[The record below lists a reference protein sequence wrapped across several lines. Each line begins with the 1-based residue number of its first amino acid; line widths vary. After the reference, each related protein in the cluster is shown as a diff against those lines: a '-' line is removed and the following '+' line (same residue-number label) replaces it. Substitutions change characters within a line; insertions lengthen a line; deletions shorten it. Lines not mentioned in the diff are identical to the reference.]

1 MRDRYEIALDTGSN
15 GWAVINHQRSRFGGV
30 TVIDRGLSYYDAM
43 KLAGQLS
50 SMNIAPPANE
60 NC

>member
-1 MRDRYEIALDTGSN
+1 MKDRYEIAMDPGSN
-15 GWAVINHQRSRFGGV
+15 GWAVINHRRRNFGGV
-30 TVIDRGLSYYDAM
+30 TVIDRGLSYFDAV
-43 KLAGQLS
+43 KLAEQLS